1 MKIYTQEELKE
12 ILELHKKWLEGE
24 EDGVRANLKGAY
36 LVDADLKYANLKGAY
51 LVDADLRYANLRGAY
66 LVGANLEY
74 AYLVGANLE
83 YANLGG
89 ANLEYANLRG
99 ANLFNTTGE
108 KKYVKSLQLET
119 YSIVYTS
126 SILQIG
132 CKKFTFQE
140 WRDFDDET
148 ISKMDNGALE
158 FWKKWKETIFK
169 LIEMSPALHTK
180 DKKWKATNTIY

>member
-1 MKIYTQEELKE
+1 MKTYTQEELKE
-12 ILELHKKWLEGE
+12 ILELHKKWQEGKE
-24 EDGVRANLKGAY
+24 GGVRANLEC
-36 LVDADLKYANLKGAY
+36 ANLRG
-51 LVDADLRYANLRGAY
+51 ANLRGAY
-66 LVGANLEY
+66 LRGAYLRGANFVGANLVD
-74 AYLVGANLE
+74 ANLVDADLEGANLR
-83 YANLGG
+83 G

-99 ANLFNTTGE
+99 ANLINTTGE

-158 FWKKWKETIFK
+158 WWNKWKETIFK

-180 DKKWKATNTIY
+180 DKE